1 MRNTPVEKQKHHQ
14 VLILCND
21 FFLCGQT
28 ACRGRLTYSAASVCA
43 VDLNT
48 DVIPLYS
55 HSSSDM
61 LTLLDFAVHGR

>member
-1 MRNTPVEKQKHHQ
+1 MEKQKHHQ

-21 FFLCGQT
+21 FFLYGQA

-43 VDLNT
+43 VDLNI

-55 HSSSDM
+55 HSSTDM
-61 LTLLDFAVHGR
+61 LMLLDFGVHSR